1 MATYYVGLDVHSRQ
15 STFVVED
22 AAGKVVAQ
30 GEVPTTPAGFSGL
43 VATHGLAPRTQ
54 GSHSLRWWSRRLSG
68 CSGRRTRD
76 RRSGGIA
83 RLSGLQLPR
92 AHSDKSAVHGDYA
105 QLVEV
110 TPESIR
116 VRKRVLAQVHRPKRR
131 KED

>member
-54 GSHSLRWWSRRLSG
+54 VALPTVVVPPPFRLLG
-68 CSGRRTRD
+68 T
-76 RRSGGIA
+76 
-83 RLSGLQLPR
+83 P
-92 AHSDKSAVHGDYA
+92 YA
-105 QLVEV
+105 G
-110 TPESIR
+110 
-116 VRKRVLAQVHRPKRR
+116 
-131 KED
+131 